1 MLHPS
6 HLYIINVTES
16 YKYLGGINFNMKQ
29 VILVRQDLKMD
40 KGKCAVQCAHAAVDG
55 ILLSSK
61 KEIRLW
67 KEDGMK
73 KVVLK
78 VKDVRELMKYK
89 REAQKRGLVTAVI
102 KDAAR
107 TFFKRPTVTCVSI
120 GPDDENKIDSVTKDL
135 KML

>member
-1 MLHPS
+1 
-6 HLYIINVTES
+6 
-16 YKYLGGINFNMKQ
+16 MKQ